1 MDNYKVY
8 LKENFNIESGGLEY
22 ANETLDE
29 FLESI
34 DKLHERILSH
44 NEINK
49 YLNECGIIP
58 ITKDEYDLYCEN
70 YYLYTTLPF

>member
-8 LKENFNIESGGLEY
+8 LKENFNIKSGGLEY

-34 DKLHERILSH
+34 DKLHERILSR

-49 YLNECGIIP
+49 YLNECGILP

>member
-8 LKENFNIESGGLEY
+8 LKEDFNIKSGGLEY

-34 DKLHERILSH
+34 DKLHERILSDDEV
-44 NEINK
+44 NQ
-49 YLNECGIIP
+49 YLNLCRILP
-58 ITKDEYDLYCEN
+58 IATDD
-70 YYLYTTLPF
+70 LPF

>member
-1 MDNYKVY
+1 MDDYKVY
-8 LKENFNIESGGLEY
+8 LKEDFNIESGGLDYE
-22 ANETLDE
+22 NETLDE

-34 DKLHERILSH
+34 DKLHEKILLH
-44 NEINK
+44 DKINQ
-49 YLNECGIIP
+49 YLNECGIMS

>member
-8 LKENFNIESGGLEY
+8 LKEDFNIEYGGLNYE
-22 ANETLDE
+22 NETLDE

-44 NEINK
+44 NEINQ
-49 YLNECGIIP
+49 YLNECGIMP
-58 ITKDEYDLYCEN
+58 ITKDEYNLYCEN

>member
-1 MDNYKVY
+1 MDDYKVY
-8 LKENFNIESGGLEY
+8 LKDDFNIESGGLDHE
-22 ANETLDE
+22 NETLDE

-44 NEINK
+44 DEINQ
-49 YLNECGIIP
+49 YLNECGILP
-58 ITKDEYDLYCEN
+58 ITKAEYELYCEN

>member
-1 MDNYKVY
+1 MDDYKVY
-8 LKENFNIESGGLEY
+8 LKEDFNIASGGLEY

-34 DKLHERILSH
+34 DKLHERILPH
-44 NEINK
+44 NEINQ
-49 YLNECGIIP
+49 YLNECGILP

>member
-1 MDNYKVY
+1 MDDYKVY
-8 LKENFNIESGGLEY
+8 LKEDFNIKSGGLEY

-34 DKLHERILSH
+34 DKLHERILSR

-49 YLNECGIIP
+49 YLNECGILP
-58 ITKDEYDLYCEN
+58 ITKGEYDLYCEN